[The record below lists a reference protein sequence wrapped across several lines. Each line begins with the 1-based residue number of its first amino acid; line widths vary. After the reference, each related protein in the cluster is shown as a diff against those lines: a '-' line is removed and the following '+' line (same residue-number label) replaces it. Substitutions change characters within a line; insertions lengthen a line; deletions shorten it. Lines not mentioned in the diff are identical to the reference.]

1 MKGKNNMK
9 TRKKVY
15 VQVRNKTNGHWSN
28 YKAGNTYDDALSEM
42 KKLQQKYPNATFRIL
57 DNNLITHTN

>member
-28 YKAGNTYDDALSEM
+28 YKGGNTYDDALSEM
-42 KKLQQKYPNATFRIL
+42 KKLQEKYPNATFRIL

>member
-1 MKGKNNMK
+1 MK

-15 VQVRNKTNGHWSN
+15 VQVRNKMNGHWSN
-28 YKAGNTYDDALSEM
+28 YKAANTYDEAVDEM
-42 KKLQQKYPNATFRIL
+42 KKLQEKYPHATLRIL